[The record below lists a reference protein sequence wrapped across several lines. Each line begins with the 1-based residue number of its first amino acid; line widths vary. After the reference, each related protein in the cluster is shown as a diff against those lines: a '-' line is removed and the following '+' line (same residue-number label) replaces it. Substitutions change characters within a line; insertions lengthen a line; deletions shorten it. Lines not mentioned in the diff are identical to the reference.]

1 MSQKRETTGKVV
13 IGLLLVGALAAAVG
27 VARLRVGGGGD
38 ASLPV
43 AAGPDAESP
52 KGRGAAALPVP
63 VAAPVASDASL
74 EDAGS
79 ATADASG
86 EDVAIPDAAGDAGEA
101 IAAGDGGCPARD
113 YTVALRKAREH
124 LAAGRRDE
132 ADRAF
137 DEAVRARPYDA
148 RARAERAHARL
159 FGGGDAGASSGV
171 ASAVWKELELARA
184 LATDRAL
191 LASIAYDEA
200 LAREAAGDVEAARVA
215 LVRAAG
221 LGSAAAEKK
230 LGAGSRCAV
239 TAATSGADLPLEP
252 TWSGVLAKVAAGSTC
267 DPPAAAGEAEARA
280 YACGSCS
287 GAGGTFQKGTC
298 AGAGPWT
305 MNVGSMHC
313 ASFTALVQDVGAPD
327 AGAFYVA
334 AGPGAQTRL
343 EREGK
348 VWVLR
353 EAPRQFAWINGHF
366 ASGDPTYRKGEGWTD
381 EPAPAAGRCLA
392 DESAD
397 AVLSPSTGCQ
407 ASMGATLADEE
418 HRTYFD
424 DRGRWLA
431 GVVIK
436 AGSPAIKVTSTGLA
450 VDGAGCRIDVPFAK
464 R

>member
-27 VARLRVGGGGD
+27 VARLRGSGSE
-38 ASLPV
+38 ASAPV
-43 AAGPDAESP
+43 AVAPDAESP
-52 KGRGAAALPVP
+52 KGQSPEASVTP
-63 VAAPVASDASL
+63 VAALVAAEAGV

-79 ATADASG
+79 VLADASA
-86 EDVAIPDAAGDAGEA
+86 DDSAAPGDAGEA
-101 IAAGDGGCPARD
+101 IATADGGCPARD

-124 LAAGRRDE
+124 HAAGRRDE

-137 DEAVRARPYDA
+137 DDAVRARPYDA

-159 FGGGDAGASSGV
+159 FAGPGDAGVTPGA
-171 ASAVWKELELARA
+171 AAAALKELELARA

-200 LAREAAGDVEAARVA
+200 VARETAGDVEAARIA

-221 LGSAAAEKK
+221 FGSAAAEKR
-230 LGAGSRCAV
+230 LGASSRCAV
-239 TAATSGADLPLEP
+239 TAATSGADLPLEA
-252 TWSGVLAKVAAGSTC
+252 TWAGVLAKVAAGSTC

-287 GAGGTFQKGTC
+287 GPGGAFQRGAC
-298 AGAGPWT
+298 AGTGPWT
-305 MNVGSMHC
+305 IRAGSMHC
-313 ASFTALVQDVGAPD
+313 SSFTALVQDVGAPD

-334 AGPGAQTRL
+334 AGPGTQTRL

-348 VWVLR
+348 AWVLR
-353 EAPRQFAWINGHF
+353 EAPREFVWINGHF

-392 DESAD
+392 DESAEV
-397 AVLSPSTGCQ
+397 ALSPSTGCQ
-407 ASMGATLADEE
+407 ASLGVTLADEE
-418 HRTYFD
+418 HRTYYD
-424 DRGRWLA
+424 ERGRWLA
-431 GVVIK
+431 ALVVK
-436 AGSPAIKVTSTGLA
+436 AGTPSVKVTATGLT
-450 VDGAGCRIDVPFAK
+450 VDGSGCRMDVPFA
-464 R
+464 RR